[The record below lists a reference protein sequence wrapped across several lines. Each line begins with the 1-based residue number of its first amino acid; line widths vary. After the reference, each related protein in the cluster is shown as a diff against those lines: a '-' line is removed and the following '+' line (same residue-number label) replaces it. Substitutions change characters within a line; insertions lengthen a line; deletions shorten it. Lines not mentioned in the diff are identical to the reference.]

1 MVESSNSNKLN
12 FELLSWLFALMFA
25 ALFII
30 PIYLRCEMNYTFYI
44 PNIVSII
51 EFVVLTKMLFLLSY
65 TPYARSKWL
74 RMVLIFL
81 PIPLLMYQVDNL
93 FDFQKFIDEE
103 GSIKFFGNDF
113 SANDYNF
120 GKFIKYQY
128 IFFSVGATIALILV
142 PIRMIISFWR
152 TTNTKHKV

>member
-1 MVESSNSNKLN
+1 MIDSSEGKKLS
-12 FELLSWLFALMFA
+12 FELLSWVFALIFA

-30 PIYLRCEMNYTFYI
+30 PIYMRCEMNYPFYV

-51 EFVVLTKMLFLLSY
+51 EFLVLTKLLFLLSY

-81 PIPLLMYQVDNL
+81 PIPLLMYQIDNL

-113 SANDYNF
+113 SVMDYNF

-128 IFFSVGATIALILV
+128 IFFSVGATIALILT

-152 TTNTKHKV
+152 TTNTKYKV

>member
-113 SANDYNF
+113 SANDYDF

-128 IFFSVGATIALILV
+128 IFFSVGATIALILI

>member
-113 SANDYNF
+113 SASDYNF

-128 IFFSVGATIALILV
+128 IFFSVGATIALILI

-152 TTNTKHKV
+152 TTNTKNKV

>member
-152 TTNTKHKV
+152 TTNTKNKV

>member
-113 SANDYNF
+113 SANDYDF

-128 IFFSVGATIALILV
+128 IFFSVGATIALILI

-152 TTNTKHKV
+152 TTNTKNKV